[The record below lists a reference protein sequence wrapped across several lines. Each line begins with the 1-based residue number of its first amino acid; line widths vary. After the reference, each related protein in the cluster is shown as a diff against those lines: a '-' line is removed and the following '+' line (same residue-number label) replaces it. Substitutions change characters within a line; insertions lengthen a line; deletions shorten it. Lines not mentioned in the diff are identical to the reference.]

1 MKNIIIPTLIAVGL
15 IGGTI
20 ALTRVSTSV
29 TDDGIPPVDAVR
41 VENGVQ
47 IIDLRAKGGFTPRR
61 TSASAGIPTT
71 IRFNTKSTFDCSAS
85 VRIPSLNVSKLLP
98 ATGVTDI
105 AIGTPSPGLL
115 KGTCGMGMYPFEIE
129 FTN

>member
-20 ALTRVSTSV
+20 ALTRVPVSST
-29 TDDGIPPVDAVR
+29 DGNTPVAEVVR
-41 VENGVQ
+41 VQDGVQ

-61 TSASAGIPTT
+61 ANATAGIPTT

-105 AIGTPSPGLL
+105 AIGTPSAGVL

-129 FTN
+129 FKN